1 MGTENIK
8 ALVGFGFDIANK
20 IKDITAEDSAGG
32 KKITITEIIG
42 SIGLITKIPAL
53 IRDAPEAYSEWL
65 ELDDQETA
73 ELKAFFADK
82 FTLPNE
88 KAEDAVEA
96 AWNIVLSI
104 GELIRVLES

>member
-1 MGTENIK
+1 MGTESIK
-8 ALVGFGFDIANK
+8 ALVGFGFDVANK

-32 KKITITEIIG
+32 KKITITEVIG

-53 IRDAPEAYSEWL
+53 IRYAPEAYREWL
-65 ELDDQETA
+65 ELDDSETV
-73 ELKAFFADK
+73 ELKAFFADRFDLNNDK
-82 FTLPNE
+82 V
-88 KAEDAVEA
+88 EDAVEA

>member
-1 MGTENIK
+1 MGIDSIK
-8 ALVGFGFDIANK
+8 ALIGFGFDVAAK

-53 IRDAPEAYSEWL
+53 IREAPEAYSEWL
-65 ELDDQETA
+65 ELDDTETV

-82 FTLPNE
+82 FNLNNE

-96 AWNIVLSI
+96 AWGIVLSI
-104 GELIRVLES
+104 GELIKVLES